1 MSETIDSLTG
11 EVSQKKIL
19 LTLLMKHERLT
30 EFRQEILLTKF
41 SLISLNYTAT
51 VS

>member
-11 EVSQKKIL
+11 HKKIL

>member
-11 EVSQKKIL
+11 EVSQKIL